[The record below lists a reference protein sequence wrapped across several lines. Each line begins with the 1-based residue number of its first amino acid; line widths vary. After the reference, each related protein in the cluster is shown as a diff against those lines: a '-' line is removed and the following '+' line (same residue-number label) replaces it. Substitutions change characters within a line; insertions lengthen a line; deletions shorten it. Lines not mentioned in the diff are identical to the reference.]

1 MKKFLAVLLAA
12 LMLFSVMAVGV
23 VAVADTT
30 TATTAAADDSG
41 SKSDLPSWLTEL
53 IARIKQVIAKLLLKL
68 GIKLSWFDK
77 IAA

>member
-30 TATTAAADDSG
+30 TTAAADDSG

-53 IARIKQVIAKLLLKL
+53 ITRIKQVIAKLLLKL

>member
-12 LMLFSVMAVGV
+12 LMVFSVMAVGV
-23 VAVADTT
+23 VAASGEITT
-30 TATTAAADDSG
+30 TSTADDG
-41 SKSDLPSWLTEL
+41 GNKTKLPTWLTEL

-68 GIKLSWFDK
+68 GIKFSWFDK